1 MQEISQER
9 TDVWP
14 KRTFVQLLISDQGF
28 NANRFCYIGNWEG
41 RELAR
46 VRGGGGETG
55 DNKPY
60 QQDQEALKMFPRC
73 LERQRGMVSREHWGE
88 SLPESVRMIK
98 ENKSWWACFRLS
110 DSGEW
115 HFPLS
120 ERLVQDRSWW
130 ANKMIEQKELF
141 YKDRTSVPEPIFC
154 SLVSSKP
161 QALCLLKMRNKALLS
176 AVGTLTYSCHV
187 M

>member
-1 MQEISQER
+1 MKVRFSP
-9 TDVWP
+9 P
-14 KRTFVQLLISDQGF
+14 KLQRNVTVLVIRALMPIGFVTSVTGKAENL
-28 NANRFCYIGNWEG
+28 R
-41 RELAR
+41 
-46 VRGGGGETG
+46 RGGGRGGAGG
-55 DNKPY
+55 DHKPY
-60 QQDQEALKMFPRC
+60 QYDQEALKMLPRC

-88 SLPESVRMIK
+88 SLPESVRVIK

-120 ERLVQDRSWW
+120 ERLVQDKSWW

-154 SLVSSKP
+154 SLVSS
-161 QALCLLKMRNKALLS
+161 
-176 AVGTLTYSCHV
+176 
-187 M
+187 